1 MISKIEYEEPNIFK
15 LVWNELKKE
24 DNLIENNDELNKK
37 LKNYVILNDEK
48 NLWMYFNNIFK
59 LKEKDI
65 NYASSFLKI

>member
-1 MISKIEYEEPNIFK
+1 LISKIEYEEPNIFK

-48 NLWMYFNNIFK
+48 NL
-59 LKEKDI
+59 
-65 NYASSFLKI
+65 

>member
-65 NYASSFLKI
+65 NYGSSFLKI

>member
-37 LKNYVILNDEK
+37 LKNYVIINDEK
-48 NLWMYFNNIFK
+48 NL
-59 LKEKDI
+59 
-65 NYASSFLKI
+65 

>member
-48 NLWMYFNNIFK
+48 NL
-59 LKEKDI
+59 
-65 NYASSFLKI
+65 